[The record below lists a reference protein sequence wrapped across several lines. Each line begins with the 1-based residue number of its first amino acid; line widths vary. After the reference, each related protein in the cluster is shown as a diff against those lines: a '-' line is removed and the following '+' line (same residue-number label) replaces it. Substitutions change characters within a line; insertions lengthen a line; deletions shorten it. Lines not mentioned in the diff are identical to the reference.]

1 MKKLIVIDHF
11 VTYLEE
17 TLRTYL
23 TLMDHSDTFLEDKCT
38 CTLRILPWPIS

>member
-23 TLMDHSDTFLEDKCT
+23 TFMDHSVAFLEDK